1 MTKDDCRRG
10 LYNAEDEGCGS
21 GGKLTME
28 LPVKFPSDTDK
39 ILEEVARF
47 RLLTA
52 EQRFQSLRG
61 LLDAGAL
68 ILRNSPKTVWARQ
81 HAEEQEV
88 LAQKAIREFI
98 ARHGY

>member
-1 MTKDDCRRG
+1 MK
-10 LYNAEDEGCGS
+10 
-21 GGKLTME
+21 
-28 LPVKFPSDTDK
+28 LPVRFPSDADK

-47 RLLTA
+47 RLLTP
-52 EQRFQSLRG
+52 EQRCQSLRG

-68 ILRNSPKTVWARQ
+68 ILRNSPKAVWAREY
-81 HAEEQEV
+81 AEEQEI